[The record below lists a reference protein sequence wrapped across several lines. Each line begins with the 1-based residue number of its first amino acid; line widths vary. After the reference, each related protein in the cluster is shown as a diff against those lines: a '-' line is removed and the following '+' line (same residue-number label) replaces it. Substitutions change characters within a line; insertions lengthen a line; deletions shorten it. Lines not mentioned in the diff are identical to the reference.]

1 MTSYSKPVQ
10 SRDKQNMNYK
20 SVIKN
25 NNVKVN
31 NNDIDNTKNINFN
44 TLPKGWLL
52 IKNDGRKLLKMSNE
66 EYNYIENMYEE
77 KRQQLLAEE
86 NINRYIEYK
95 REELIKENYNE
106 EEINEALEFI
116 MDMIYDNNYDI
127 DYDSMNESSDSE
139 SDYY

>member
-10 SRDKQNMNYK
+10 SRDKQKMNYK
-20 SVIKN
+20 NIIKN

-31 NNDIDNTKNINFN
+31 NNDIGNTKSINFN